1 MVINMSLIVQ
11 KFGGTSVADS
21 KLIFNVAKTVTKA
34 YDENN
39 DVVVVVSAQG
49 DMTDQLIFKANE
61 INKKGSKREMDMLL
75 SAGEQISVALVAMAI
90 EKMGYPVVSLL
101 GWQAGVMT
109 SSTYGSALITKIDP
123 ARIRKELDKRNIVIV
138 AGFQGL
144 NKYYDVTTLGRGGS
158 DTSAVGIA
166 AVLNADVCRIY
177 TDVDGVYTADP
188 RKVKN
193 ARKLSYISYDEM
205 LELANMGAQVLN
217 NRSVEVAKKHNI
229 EIEVLSS
236 MEDLPG
242 TVVKEASGMEKMLIS
257 GVAKDDG
264 IARITIMGVPDIP
277 GWAFK
282 IFSKL
287 SSKGINVDII
297 LQSTG
302 GENTKDISF
311 TVREEQLDDAVEI
324 LNEYCKSIEGSFV
337 TYDRN
342 VSKVSVVGA
351 GMESHP
357 GVAAKMFEAL
367 FTAQINIQMIA
378 TSEIKISV
386 LLNQNEADKAVIVI
400 HDTFFDT
407 PAI

>member
-1 MVINMSLIVQ
+1 MSLIVQ

-217 NRSVEVAKKHNI
+217 NRSVEIAKKHNI
-229 EIEVLSS
+229 EIEDLSS

>member
-1 MVINMSLIVQ
+1 MSLIVQ

-217 NRSVEVAKKHNI
+217 NRSVEIAKKHNI

>member
-1 MVINMSLIVQ
+1 MSLIVQ

-166 AVLNADVCRIY
+166 AVLNADLCRIY

-217 NRSVEVAKKHNI
+217 NRSVEIAKKHNI

>member
-166 AVLNADVCRIY
+166 AVLNADLCRIY

-217 NRSVEVAKKHNI
+217 NRSVEIAKKHNI

>member
-217 NRSVEVAKKHNI
+217 NRSVEIAKKHNI

>member
-101 GWQAGVMT
+101 GWQSGVMT

-217 NRSVEVAKKHNI
+217 NRSVEIAKKHNI

>member
-217 NRSVEVAKKHNI
+217 NRSVEIAKKHNI

-386 LLNQNEADKAVIVI
+386 LLNQNEADKAVIAI